1 MSVQATT
8 TQSTEVPASSLVKS
22 VNPDGLSG
30 VNLKNELCLTTLIDI
45 VNFIIK
51 DPELKDSKIVR
62 KDNNGKLWV
71 NLINFAKTDMETGD
85 PIVDQ
90 FDNTHSTKLSLT
102 TEQSQQFSNKPI
114 GTMTDNKGKP
124 LTFGKAYV
132 GSGQETGVVTFTED
146 DTIVLG
152 EAVDSNAYQ
161 FSTQHPS

>member
-1 MSVQATT
+1 MSVQTTT
-8 TQSTEVPASSLVKS
+8 TQSTEVPTSSLVKS

-45 VNFIIK
+45 VNFVIQ

-62 KDNNGKLWV
+62 KDQNGKLWV

-85 PIVDQ
+85 PIVDPY
-90 FDNTHSTKLSLT
+90 DNTHSTKLSLT
-102 TEQSQQFSNKPI
+102 TDQSQQFGDRTI

-124 LTFGKAYV
+124 ITFSKAYV

-152 EAVDSNAYQ
+152 GSVDSNEY
-161 FSTQHPS
+161 